1 MKKVTKFQVFLKY
14 KKKRIPSNYQK
25 DSEIKILYIMAVT
38 LFTDCTCK
46 VPNYQDKRIN
56 IIIEA
61 FVHKA
66 VEYNKFAGISVGVI

>member
-1 MKKVTKFQVFLKY
+1 
-14 KKKRIPSNYQK
+14 
-25 DSEIKILYIMAVT
+25 MAVT